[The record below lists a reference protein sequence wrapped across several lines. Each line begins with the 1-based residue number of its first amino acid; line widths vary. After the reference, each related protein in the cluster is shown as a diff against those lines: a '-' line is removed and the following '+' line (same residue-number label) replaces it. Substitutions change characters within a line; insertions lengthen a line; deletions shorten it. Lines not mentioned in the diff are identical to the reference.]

1 MIQKDKER
9 QTALMKTQTNTNK
22 ILNIIGIVLC
32 VILVPI
38 LIVNCTLII
47 KSFINKDD
55 VPDFLG
61 VLPMIVLSP
70 SMEPDIM
77 EGDLIICVKTD
88 AEEIEVGQV
97 ISFFDPAGKGTM
109 VVTHKVDEIIEENGK
124 LYFKTY
130 GINNKNADGTFDKD
144 PTPVPADNLVGRY
157 TGIRLPAIG
166 DFAMFMQTPAGL
178 MLCVAVPIFAL
189 ITYDLIRRRKMYQTN
204 DADVETLRAELEQLR
219 AMQNAQGTT
228 QNENPV
234 EFKPLD
240 DSNEQKDE
248 G

>member
-1 MIQKDKER
+1 
-9 QTALMKTQTNTNK
+9 MKTQTNTNK

-47 KSFINKDD
+47 KSFIHKDD

-77 EGDLIICVKTD
+77 EGDLIFCVTVEP
-88 AEEIEVGQV
+88 EEIEVGQV

-130 GINNKNADGTFDKD
+130 GINNKKADGTYDKD
-144 PTPVPADNLVGRY
+144 PRPVPADNLVGRY

-178 MLCVAVPIFAL
+178 ILCVAVPIVLL
-189 ITYDLIRRRKMYQTN
+189 IGYDLLRRKKLDKNNET
-204 DADVETLRAELEQLR
+204 DVEALRAELERLK
-219 AMQNAQGTT
+219 AMQSADVAQNHAAEEATPET
-228 QNENPV
+228 
-234 EFKPLD
+234 
-240 DSNEQKDE
+240 NEQSESSD
-248 G
+248 